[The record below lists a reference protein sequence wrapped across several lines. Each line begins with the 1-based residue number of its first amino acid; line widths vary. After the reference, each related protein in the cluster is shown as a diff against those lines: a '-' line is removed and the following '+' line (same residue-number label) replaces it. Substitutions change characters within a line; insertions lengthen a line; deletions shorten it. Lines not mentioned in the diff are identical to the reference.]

1 MHQQQSL
8 ASKWRLSLPRLL
20 GTHRDTSFTQEEVRR
35 RLRAGDTACVRT
47 AAVHAAAARTAVWSA
62 LLPDNIARD
71 LGAAARK
78 LPSVVFWHSQGISLE
93 DIGRRIS
100 PLGGAWDAD
109 RALDTASALIAYVL
123 NEPGFIDRLA
133 A

>member
-1 MHQQQSL
+1 MQHLQSL
-8 ASKWRLSLPRLL
+8 SSKWRFSLPRLL
-20 GTHRDTSFTQEEVRR
+20 GTQRDPSFTQDEVRR
-35 RLRAGDTACVRT
+35 RLRGRDSGCART

-62 LLPDNIARD
+62 LLPDDIASD